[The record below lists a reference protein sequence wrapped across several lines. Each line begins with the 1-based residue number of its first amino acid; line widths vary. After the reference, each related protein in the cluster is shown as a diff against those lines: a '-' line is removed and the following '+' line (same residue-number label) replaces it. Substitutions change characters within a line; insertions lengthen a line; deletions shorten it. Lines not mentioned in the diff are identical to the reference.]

1 MCLKKE
7 KSVSVFLLPGLFVIL
22 WRGGFGLGSGRVQ
35 AVALRSEQE
44 VRVAAGRARGRGL
57 APLGC
62 SPMVPQPEMQSRSGD
77 SSQGQLAAAGRQVPP
92 SVRRSRLRMP
102 SQWLGSG
109 SASVRSSMAQ
119 ADTKGNSRDEKRLSS
134 EVEGLRTRLLTWCF
148 PTWLFSQQPK
158 PRLCGCA
165 APELPLSLGS

>member
-1 MCLKKE
+1 MEGRLWPWVRASAGC
-7 KSVSVFLLPGLFVIL
+7 GLEE
-22 WRGGFGLGSGRVQ
+22 RAGGACGSW
-35 AVALRSEQE
+35 
-44 VRVAAGRARGRGL
+44 AGTGQGPC
-57 APLGC
+57 PLGC

-109 SASVRSSMAQ
+109 SASVRGSMAQ

>member
-57 APLGC
+57 ARWGAAPWYPNPKCRAGL
-62 SPMVPQPEMQSRSGD
+62 VTVVRV
-77 SSQGQLAAAGRQVPP
+77 SSQRLADKSPP
-92 SVRRSRLRMP
+92 
-102 SQWLGSG
+102 Q
-109 SASVRSSMAQ
+109 
-119 ADTKGNSRDEKRLSS
+119 
-134 EVEGLRTRLLTWCF
+134 
-148 PTWLFSQQPK
+148 
-158 PRLCGCA
+158 
-165 APELPLSLGS
+165 